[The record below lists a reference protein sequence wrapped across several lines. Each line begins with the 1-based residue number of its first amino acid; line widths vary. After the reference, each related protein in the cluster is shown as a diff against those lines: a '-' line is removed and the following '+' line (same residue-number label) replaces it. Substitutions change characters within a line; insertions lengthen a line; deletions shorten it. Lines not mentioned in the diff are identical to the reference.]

1 MVSIEDPFDQ
11 VRMLFADMIRVGG
24 GLGFRGL
31 GFTVVANLQCCMAA
45 VKMLRLN
52 KIKITLFLGCGAACT
67 SADCNGE

>member
-24 GLGFRGL
+24 LGFRGL
-31 GFTVVANLQCCMAA
+31 GFTAVANLQCCMAA

-52 KIKITLFLGCGAACT
+52 KIKIILFLGCGAACAG
-67 SADCNGE
+67 ADCNGE